1 MTVLIVRHGPGR
13 GRLPGYV
20 DPVLARLAE
29 LDPAVHRALRF
40 HGTGSGVPPDLSAP
54 RAVVFWL
61 GDPLRELY
69 PDCFAEASAIE
80 AEARERGRR
89 LVNPPSALSNS
100 IKSVQARLWLD
111 AGVPASPCFPFAN
124 RGELERAVAEAP
136 FPVLLKGDRMHS
148 QDHMH
153 FCRSLA
159 ELRALPDEALP
170 LPGIATPFVDTR
182 AGYAETRPGT
192 IWARLYHK
200 KRVMI
205 FGDAIQARHVF
216 FSENPIVGLTSSI
229 GRHGRKSRRRHLV
242 RIFGLRGEQR
252 EMLEADYAFFR
263 SEGEAAELMLRAA
276 RTLGFGY
283 AAIDYST
290 FADGRVVL
298 WEANPYPAIPGP
310 TNYVLP
316 RERRFAERFDALCRG
331 YAGFF
336 ARLLE

>member
-1 MTVLIVRHGPGR
+1 MGVLVVRHGPGR

-29 LDPAVHRALRF
+29 LEPALHRALRF
-40 HGTGSGVPPDLSAP
+40 HYTGNPPPDLAGA

-80 AEARERGRR
+80 AEARERGLRI
-89 LVNPPSALSNS
+89 VNPPSALSNS
-100 IKSVQARLWLD
+100 IKSVQARLWLE
-111 AGVPASPCFPFAN
+111 AGVPASPCLPFAS
-124 RGELERAVAEAP
+124 RAELERALAGLA

-153 FCRSLA
+153 FCRSPE

-182 AGYAETRPGT
+182 EGYAATRRGT

-216 FSENPIVGLTSSI
+216 FSENPIVGLTSSL
-229 GRHGRKSRRRHLV
+229 GSHGRKSRRRHLV
-242 RIFGLRGEQR
+242 RIFGVWGDRR
-252 EMLEADYAFFR
+252 AMLEEDYAFFR
-263 SEGEAAELMLRAA
+263 SEGEAADTMLRAA
-276 RTLGFGY
+276 RALGFGY

-290 FADGRVVL
+290 RADGGVVL

-310 TNYVLP
+310 SNYVLP
-316 RERRFAERFDALCRG
+316 RERRFEERFDALCRG

-336 ARLLE
+336 ARLLA

>member
-29 LDPAVHRALRF
+29 LEPELYRALRL
-40 HGTGSGVPPDLSAP
+40 HGTGSPPPDLSNA

-69 PDCFAEASAIE
+69 PECFAEASAIE
-80 AEARERGRR
+80 AEARKRGLR

-100 IKSVQARLWLD
+100 IKSAQARLWLD
-111 AGVPASPCFPFAN
+111 AGVPASPCLPFTS
-124 RGELERAVAEAP
+124 RGELERALEGLA

-153 FCRSLA
+153 FCRSPEA
-159 ELRALPDEALP
+159 VHGLPDAALP
-170 LPGIATPFVDTR
+170 LPGIVTPFVDTR
-182 AGYAETRPGT
+182 AGYAATRPGT

-229 GRHGRKSRRRHLV
+229 GSHGRKSRRRYLV
-242 RIFGLRGEQR
+242 RVFGVWGDRR
-252 EMLEADYAFFR
+252 AMLEEDYAFFR
-263 SEGEAAELMLRAA
+263 SEGETAEVMLGAA
-276 RTLGFGY
+276 RALGFGY

-310 TNYVLP
+310 SHYVLP
-316 RERRFAERFDALCRG
+316 RERRFEERFDALCRG

-336 ARLLE
+336 ARLLA

>member
-1 MTVLIVRHGPGR
+1 MGVLVVRHGPGR

-29 LDPAVHRALRF
+29 LEPGLHRALRF
-40 HGTGSGVPPDLSAP
+40 HYTGSPPPDLAGT

-69 PDCFAEASAIE
+69 PDCFAEASTLE
-80 AEARERGRR
+80 AEARERGVRI
-89 LVNPPSALSNS
+89 VNPPSALSNS
-100 IKSVQARLWLD
+100 IKSVQARLWLE
-111 AGVPASPCFPFAN
+111 AGVPASPCISFAS
-124 RGELERAVAEAP
+124 RADLELALAGLA

-153 FCRSLA
+153 FCRSP
-159 ELRALPDEALP
+159 EEVRALPDAALP
-170 LPGIATPFVDTR
+170 LPGIVTPFVDTR
-182 AGYAETRPGT
+182 ADYAATRPGT

-216 FSENPIVGLTSSI
+216 FSENPIVGLTSSL
-229 GRHGRKSRRRHLV
+229 GSHGRKSRRRHLV
-242 RIFGLRGEQR
+242 RIFGVWGDRR
-252 EMLEADYAFFR
+252 AMLDEDYAFFR
-263 SEGEAAELMLRAA
+263 SEGEAADTMLRAA
-276 RTLGFGY
+276 RALGFGY
-283 AAIDYST
+283 AALDYSAR
-290 FADGRVVL
+290 ADGGVVL

-310 TNYVLP
+310 ANYVLP
-316 RERRFAERFDALCRG
+316 RERRFEERFDALCRG

-336 ARLLE
+336 ARLLA

>member
-1 MTVLIVRHGPGR
+1 VTILLVRHGPGR

-29 LDPAVHRALRF
+29 LEPALHRALRF
-40 HGTGSGVPPDLSAP
+40 HYTGSPPPDLAGA

-69 PDCFAEASAIE
+69 PDCFEEASALE
-80 AEARERGRR
+80 AQARERGLRI
-89 LVNPPSALSNS
+89 VNPPSALSNS
-100 IKSVQARLWLD
+100 IKSVQARLWLE
-111 AGVPASPCFPFAN
+111 AGVPASPCLPFAS
-124 RGELERAVAEAP
+124 RAELERALAGLA

-153 FCRSLA
+153 FCRSP
-159 ELRALPDEALP
+159 EEVRALPDAALP
-170 LPGIATPFVDTR
+170 LPGIVTPFVDTR
-182 AGYAETRPGT
+182 EGYAATRPGT

-216 FSENPIVGLTSSI
+216 FSENPIVGLTSSL
-229 GRHGRKSRRRHLV
+229 GRTGRKSRRRHLV
-242 RIFGLRGEQR
+242 RIFGVWGDRR
-252 EMLEADYAFFR
+252 AMLEEDYAFFR
-263 SEGEAAELMLRAA
+263 SQGEAADTMLRAA
-276 RTLGFGY
+276 RALGFGY

-290 FADGRVVL
+290 CADGGVVL

-310 TNYVLP
+310 GNYVLP
-316 RERRFAERFDALCRG
+316 RERRFEERFDALCRG

>member
-1 MTVLIVRHGPGR
+1 
-13 GRLPGYV
+13 LPGYV
-20 DPVLARLAE
+20 APVLTRLAE
-29 LDPAVHRALRF
+29 LEPAVHGALRF
-40 HGTGSGVPPDLSAP
+40 HGTGRPPPDLAGA

-80 AEARERGRR
+80 AEARRRGLR

-100 IKSVQARLWLD
+100 IKSVQARLWLE
-111 AGVPASPCFPFAN
+111 AGVPASPCFPFAS
-124 RGELERAVAEAP
+124 RAELERALPDLA

-153 FCRSLA
+153 FCRSPE
-159 ELRALPDEALP
+159 ELRALPDEVLP

-182 AGYAETRPGT
+182 AGWAAKRPGT

-216 FSENPIVGLTSSI
+216 FSENPIVGLTSSL
-229 GRHGRKSRRRHLV
+229 GSHGRKSRRRHLV
-242 RIFGLRGEQR
+242 RIFGVRGDR
-252 EMLEADYAFFR
+252 RAMLEEDYAFFR
-263 SEGEAAELMLRAA
+263 SEGEAAETMLRAA
-276 RTLGFGY
+276 RALGFGY

-290 FADGRVVL
+290 FADGSVVL

-310 TNYVLP
+310 SNYVLP
-316 RERRFAERFDALCRG
+316 RERRFEERFDALCRG

-336 ARLLE
+336 GRLLAEPAAAGGAR